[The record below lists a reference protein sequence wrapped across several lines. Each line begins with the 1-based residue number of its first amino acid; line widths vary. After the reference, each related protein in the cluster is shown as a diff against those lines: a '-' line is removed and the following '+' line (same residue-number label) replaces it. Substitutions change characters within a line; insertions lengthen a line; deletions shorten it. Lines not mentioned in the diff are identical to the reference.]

1 MALKHLLLPLVPN
14 LSLAALPVYLR
25 SSGLLRYMD
34 LYMPDFA
41 WLARIS
47 GGIAAIWTV
56 VRTGLVLR
64 AMARATPSSRRRP
77 ATAREPG

>member
-1 MALKHLLLPLVPN
+1 
-14 LSLAALPVYLR
+14 VYLR
-25 SSGLLRYMD
+25 SSGLLGYMD

-47 GGIAAIWTV
+47 GGFAASWAI

-64 AMARATPSSRRRP
+64 AMAPSTPSSTGRP
-77 ATAREPG
+77 ANSA